1 MRSRRHRSSRAGK
14 CGAILSMG
22 LGVVQLLMDFFV
34 LPRVCAW
41 DASELTILTIQMP
54 SLALIT
60 ALFLTRREPAG
71 WFLLLLYIPA
81 CIYEWWL
88 VMQPETDL
96 DFAALTG
103 FILVP
108 LNLAALALLLTYGA
122 FAALRRWVD
131 RYDKLDLP

>member
-1 MRSRRHRSSRAGK
+1 MPSHRSSRAGR
-14 CGAILSMG
+14 CGAMLSLV
-22 LGVVQLLMDFFV
+22 LGAAQLLMDFFV

-41 DASELTILTIQMP
+41 DVSELTILTIQMP
-54 SLALIT
+54 VLALIA
-60 ALFLTRREPAG
+60 ALCLTRREPAG

-88 VMQPETDL
+88 VMQPESDME
-96 DFAALTG
+96 FAALTG

-108 LNLAALALLLTYGA
+108 LNLAALALLLTYWA

-131 RYDKLDLP
+131 RYDKLRLP